1 MTSHLCTRMRVQ
13 AEFYFDGVL
22 SPQEEA
28 AFNDHLA
35 ACTACAAAVGE
46 DLALMD
52 KLSTLPT
59 VAFERRPAT
68 GRPRIAAVAAAA
80 ALFIAG
86 GAFWAGRATSP
97 SSSVVPSTVVA
108 GGPESKDRFDDDIV
122 PLALEVPGAELAFAA
137 PSAAEAVLV
146 EAERDLINVE
156 RSELRRRLGAL
167 DMKAGAIEVEL
178 SARALEPEAKLSG
191 AALVASLRDSY
202 ATSGSS
208 DARSAGR
215 KAFFASRFLRENAD
229 DAVEPLK
236 TWLREA
242 KTPEER
248 RYVVRIVARAAAPAF
263 VAMLVEEATRG
274 TSRELAMDG
283 LAKLQDPRCLDVARR
298 LASDPKSTEV
308 LKARAAAALHRLGD
322 AEGTRLLKAAIASK
336 SLDAEQRRRL
346 FFDLAS
352 RPSRDVLDFV
362 EHAPETASLPWSD
375 RVALAEMLAN
385 VSGPDAL
392 RPAKALF
399 RHDGERG
406 ERAVNRAF
414 HQFD

>member
-1 MTSHLCTRMRVQ
+1 MTSHLCTRIRVQ

-22 SPQEEA
+22 SPPEEA

-52 KLSTLPT
+52 KLSTLPA
-59 VAFERRPAT
+59 VSFERRPST

-80 ALFIAG
+80 AVFIAG

-97 SSSVVPSTVVA
+97 SLPVVPSTVA
-108 GGPESKDRFDDDIV
+108 ASSPETKDRFDDDIV
-122 PLALEVPGAELAFAA
+122 PLAPEVPGAELAFAA

-146 EAERDLINVE
+146 KAERDLINVE

-167 DMKAGAIEVEL
+167 DMKAGAIDVEL
-178 SARALEPEAKLSG
+178 SARALEPEARLSG
-191 AALVASLRDSY
+191 GAVVASLRDSY

-215 KAFFASRFLRENAD
+215 KAFFASRLLRENAD
-229 DAVEPLK
+229 EAVEPLK
-236 TWLREA
+236 AWLREA

-263 VAMLVEEATRG
+263 VGILIDEASRG
-274 TSRELAMDG
+274 TSREIAMDG
-283 LAKLQDPRCLDVARR
+283 LAKVQDVRCLDVARR
-298 LASDPKSTEV
+298 LAADPKSTEV

-322 AEGTRLLKAAIASK
+322 VEGTRLLKTAIASK

-346 FFDLAS
+346 FFDLPPDRAATCWISSNTHRRPRRCRGTIAWPSPRCS
-352 RPSRDVLDFV
+352 RTSP
-362 EHAPETASLPWSD
+362 APTRCARRRRFSGTTVS
-375 RVALAEMLAN
+375 AAN
-385 VSGPDAL
+385 A
-392 RPAKALF
+392 R
-399 RHDGERG
+399 
-406 ERAVNRAF
+406 
-414 HQFD
+414 